1 MVIQGGITMATITRR
16 GDSYRIKI
24 SCGYD
29 VNGKQIIQTKTWK
42 PEEGMTPKQIEKE
55 VQRQAVLFEEACKI
69 GQITAN
75 VKFETF
81 AEQWFEEYAQLN
93 LRNTS
98 YERMRRITHRIYPII
113 GHMRMDKI
121 TSRHIQ
127 QLINEL
133 ALNGKNELNGNSLSR
148 KTIIHHLSFVSVVFS
163 YAVKMGML
171 SYNPCQNVSV
181 PKGEAK
187 EKEIY
192 TLEEIAKVFELLDKE
207 DVPTKY
213 CVFFKLAVYS
223 GFRRSELLG
232 LEWKDIDWNNNLISV
247 KRTSNYVA
255 GKGMYTDTTKTKK
268 SQRTLKFADYVME
281 MLNKLKEEQDK
292 EIEQLGDKWC
302 YTDRIFVGWDGK
314 PMNINTP
321 YKWFRDFCTKN
332 HLKFCDIHSLRHLNA
347 SLLINGGVDIVA
359 VSGALG
365 HSQVSTTGNI
375 YSHMFQEARAKNS
388 EVIAAA
394 LNFDKNTTNNV

>member
-1 MVIQGGITMATITRR
+1 MVIRGGIAMATITRR
-16 GDSYRIKI
+16 GSSYRIKV

-42 PEEGMTPKQIEKE
+42 PDEGMTPKQIEKE
-55 VQRQAVLFEEACKI
+55 VQRQTVLFEEACKI
-69 GQITAN
+69 GQVTAN

-133 ALNGKNELNGNSLSR
+133 ALNGKNELNGKALSR

-187 EKEIY
+187 EKDIY
-192 TLEEIAKVFELLDKE
+192 TLEEISKVFELLDME

-232 LEWKDIDWNNNLISV
+232 LEWKDIDWKNNLISV
-247 KRTSNYVA
+247 RRTSNYVA
-255 GKGMYTDTTKTKK
+255 GKGMYTDTTKTQK
-268 SQRTLKFADYVME
+268 SQRTLKFANYVME
-281 MLNKLKEEQDK
+281 ILSKLKDEQDK

-332 HLKFCDIHSLRHLNA
+332 NLKFCDIHSLRHLNA

-394 LNFDKNTTNNV
+394 LNFDEKHSK

>member
-1 MVIQGGITMATITRR
+1 LVIRGGIAMATITRR
-16 GDSYRIKI
+16 GSSYRIKV

-42 PEEGMTPKQIEKE
+42 PDEGMTPKQIEKE
-55 VQRQAVLFEEACKI
+55 VQRQTVLFEEACKI
-69 GQITAN
+69 GQVTAN

-133 ALNGKNELNGNSLSR
+133 ALNGKNELNGKALSR

-187 EKEIY
+187 EKDIY
-192 TLEEIAKVFELLDKE
+192 TLEEISKVFELLDME

-232 LEWKDIDWNNNLISV
+232 LEWKDIDWKNNLISV
-247 KRTSNYVA
+247 RRTSNYVA

-268 SQRTLKFADYVME
+268 SQRTLKFANYVME
-281 MLNKLKEEQDK
+281 ILSKLKDEQDK

-332 HLKFCDIHSLRHLNA
+332 NLKFCDIHSLRHLNA

-365 HSQVSTTGNI
+365 HSQVSTTVNHLKGHKNQSSYI
-375 YSHMFQEARAKNS
+375 MIKSAPPKGEA
-388 EVIAAA
+388 
-394 LNFDKNTTNNV
+394 T

>member
-1 MVIQGGITMATITRR
+1 MVIRGGIAMATITRR
-16 GDSYRIKI
+16 GSSYRIKV

-42 PEEGMTPKQIEKE
+42 PDEGMTPKQIEKE
-55 VQRQAVLFEEACKI
+55 VQRQTVLFEEACKI
-69 GQITAN
+69 GQVTAN

-121 TSRHIQ
+121 ASRHIQ

-133 ALNGKNELNGNSLSR
+133 ALNGKNELNGKALSR

-187 EKEIY
+187 EKDIY
-192 TLEEIAKVFELLDKE
+192 TLEEISKVFELLDME

-232 LEWKDIDWNNNLISV
+232 LEWKDIDWKNNLISV
-247 KRTSNYVA
+247 RRTSNYVA

-268 SQRTLKFADYVME
+268 SQRTLKFANYVME
-281 MLNKLKEEQDK
+281 ILSKLKDEQDK

-332 HLKFCDIHSLRHLNA
+332 NLKFCDIHSLRHLNA

-394 LNFDKNTTNNV
+394 LSFDEKHSK

>member
-75 VKFETF
+75 VKFEAF
-81 AEQWFEEYAQLN
+81 AEQWFEEYAKLN

-268 SQRTLKFADYVME
+268 SQRTLKFAGYVME

>member
-1 MVIQGGITMATITRR
+1 LVIRGGIAMATITRR
-16 GDSYRIKI
+16 GSSYRIKV

-42 PEEGMTPKQIEKE
+42 PDEGMTPKQIEKE
-55 VQRQAVLFEEACKI
+55 VQRQTVLFEEACKI
-69 GQITAN
+69 GQVTAN

-133 ALNGKNELNGNSLSR
+133 ALNGKNELNGKALSR

-187 EKEIY
+187 EKDIY
-192 TLEEIAKVFELLDKE
+192 TLEEISKVFELLDME

-232 LEWKDIDWNNNLISV
+232 LEWKDIDWKNNLISV
-247 KRTSNYVA
+247 RRTSNYVA

-268 SQRTLKFADYVME
+268 SQRTLKFANYVME
-281 MLNKLKEEQDK
+281 ILSKLKDEQDK

-332 HLKFCDIHSLRHLNA
+332 NLKFCDIHSLRHLNA

-365 HSQVSTTGNI
+365 HSQVSTTVNNLKGQKNQSRYI
-375 YSHMFQEARAKNS
+375 MIKSAPPKGEA
-388 EVIAAA
+388 
-394 LNFDKNTTNNV
+394 T

>member
-1 MVIQGGITMATITRR
+1 MVIRGGIAMATITRR
-16 GDSYRIKI
+16 GSSYRIKV

-42 PEEGMTPKQIEKE
+42 PDEGMTPKQIEKE
-55 VQRQAVLFEEACKI
+55 VQRQTVLFEEACKI
-69 GQITAN
+69 GQVTAN

-133 ALNGKNELNGNSLSR
+133 ALNGKNELNGKALSR

-187 EKEIY
+187 EKDIY
-192 TLEEIAKVFELLDKE
+192 TLEEISKVFELLDME

-232 LEWKDIDWNNNLISV
+232 LEWKDIDWKNNLISV
-247 KRTSNYVA
+247 RRTSNYVA

-268 SQRTLKFADYVME
+268 SQRTLKFANYVME
-281 MLNKLKEEQDK
+281 ILSKLKDEQDK

-332 HLKFCDIHSLRHLNA
+332 NLKFCDIHSLRHLNA

-394 LNFDKNTTNNV
+394 LSFDEKHSK

>member
-1 MVIQGGITMATITRR
+1 MATITRR

-213 CVFFKLAVYS
+213 RAFFKLAVYS

-281 MLNKLKEEQDK
+281 MLGKLKDEQDK
-292 EIEQLGDKWC
+292 EIEQLGDKWY

-394 LNFDKNTTNNV
+394 LNFDEKHSK

>member
-1 MVIQGGITMATITRR
+1 MVIQGGIAMATITRR
-16 GDSYRIKI
+16 GNSYRIKV
-24 SCGYD
+24 SCGYNI
-29 VNGKQIIQTKTWK
+29 NGKQVVQSKTWK
-42 PEEGMTPKQIEKE
+42 SIGNMTAKQIEKE

-69 GQITAN
+69 GQVTAN
-75 VKFETF
+75 IKFEAF
-81 AEQWFEEYAQLN
+81 AEQWFEEYAKLN

-133 ALNGKNELNGNSLSR
+133 ALNGKNKLNGNSLSR

-192 TLEEIAKVFELLDKE
+192 TLEEIAKVFEFLDKE

-213 CVFFKLAVYS
+213 RAFFKLAVYS

-232 LEWKDIDWNNNLISV
+232 LEWKDIDWDNNLISV

-268 SQRTLKFADYVME
+268 SQRTLKFSDNVMK
-281 MLNKLKEEQDK
+281 MLSKLKDEQDN

-332 HLKFCDIHSLRHLNA
+332 HLKFCDIHSLRHHNNMKTYSSIFEVYKQNIFPCIIAPLQY
-347 SLLINGGVDIVA
+347 LI
-359 VSGALG
+359 L
-365 HSQVSTTGNI
+365 
-375 YSHMFQEARAKNS
+375 
-388 EVIAAA
+388 
-394 LNFDKNTTNNV
+394 

>member
-1 MVIQGGITMATITRR
+1 MVVQGGITMATITRR

-148 KTIIHHLSFVSVVFS
+148 KIIIHHLSFVSVVFS

-213 CVFFKLAVYS
+213 RAFFKLAVYS

-281 MLNKLKEEQDK
+281 MLGKLKDEQDK
-292 EIEQLGDKWC
+292 EIEQLGDKWY

-394 LNFDKNTTNNV
+394 LNFDEKHSK

>member
-1 MVIQGGITMATITRR
+1 MVIRGGIAMATITRR
-16 GDSYRIKI
+16 GSSYRIKV

-42 PEEGMTPKQIEKE
+42 PDEGMTPKQIEKE
-55 VQRQAVLFEEACKI
+55 VQRQTVLFEEACKI
-69 GQITAN
+69 GQVTAN

-133 ALNGKNELNGNSLSR
+133 ALNGKNELNGKALSR

-187 EKEIY
+187 EKDIY
-192 TLEEIAKVFELLDKE
+192 TLEEISKVFELLDME

-232 LEWKDIDWNNNLISV
+232 LEWKDIDWKNNLISV
-247 KRTSNYVA
+247 RRTSNYVA

-268 SQRTLKFADYVME
+268 SQRTLKFANYVME
-281 MLNKLKEEQDK
+281 ILSKLKDEQDK

-332 HLKFCDIHSLRHLNA
+332 NLKFCDIHSLRHLNA

-394 LNFDKNTTNNV
+394 LNFDEKHSK

>member
-1 MVIQGGITMATITRR
+1 MVVQGGITMATITRR

-213 CVFFKLAVYS
+213 RAFFKLAVYS

-281 MLNKLKEEQDK
+281 MLGKLKDEQDK
-292 EIEQLGDKWC
+292 EIEQLGDKWY

-394 LNFDKNTTNNV
+394 LNFDEKHSK

>member
-1 MVIQGGITMATITRR
+1 MATITRR
-16 GDSYRIKI
+16 GSSYRIKV

-42 PEEGMTPKQIEKE
+42 PDEGMTPKQIEKE
-55 VQRQAVLFEEACKI
+55 VRRQTVLFEEACKI
-69 GQITAN
+69 GQVTAN

-133 ALNGKNELNGNSLSR
+133 SLNGKNELNGKALSR

-187 EKEIY
+187 EKDIY
-192 TLEEIAKVFELLDKE
+192 TLEEISKVFELLDME

-232 LEWKDIDWNNNLISV
+232 LEWKDIDWKNNLISV
-247 KRTSNYVA
+247 RRTSNYVA

-268 SQRTLKFADYVME
+268 SQRTLKFANYVME
-281 MLNKLKEEQDK
+281 ILSKLKDEQDK

-332 HLKFCDIHSLRHLNA
+332 NLKFCDIHSLRHLNA

-394 LNFDKNTTNNV
+394 LSFDEKHSK

>member
-1 MVIQGGITMATITRR
+1 MATITRR

-148 KTIIHHLSFVSVVFS
+148 KIIIHHLSFVSVVFS

-213 CVFFKLAVYS
+213 RAFFKLAVYS

-281 MLNKLKEEQDK
+281 MLGKLKDEQDK
-292 EIEQLGDKWC
+292 EIEQLGDKWY

-394 LNFDKNTTNNV
+394 LNFDEKHSK